1 MIGSFNVE
9 CPGCGVLLTEDN
21 AGGYRCY
28 CATCVD
34 AIPQMPQAHA
44 GTGFQLVGQYPH
56 FSWQPVIELPAAK
69 RGQA

>member
-34 AIPQMPQAHA
+34 AMPPAPA
-44 GTGFQLVGQYPH
+44 GSCQLVGQYPH